1 MTGDG
6 LAGGARR
13 GPARRA
19 SRAVAVALAVVLAVA
34 LAVLAFV
41 VVLADRRG
49 AEREHLA
56 SEAVVAAET
65 AALAVLDYRPDT
77 VAEDLAAAE
86 PLLTRPFVDTFREQS
101 RDVTIPRATAGK
113 VTSRA
118 RSAGSAL
125 TALDGDQALVVV
137 YLDRHTVD
145 ADAIPRVLQT
155 VVDVTLV
162 RDGDRWLVSAFT
174 PR

>member
-19 SRAVAVALAVVLAVA
+19 SRAVAVVLAVA

-101 RDVTIPRATAGK
+101 REVTIPRATAGK

>member
-6 LAGGARR
+6 MSGGATR
-13 GPARRA
+13 GPAQWTARFGM
-19 SRAVAVALAVVLAVA
+19 VALTVVLAVSA
-34 LAVLAFV
+34 LLI
-41 VVLADRRG
+41 VLADRRG

-56 SEAVVAAET
+56 SDAVVAAET
-65 AALAVLDYRPDT
+65 AALAVLDYQPDT
-77 VAEDLAAAE
+77 VTEDLAAAE
-86 PLLTRPFVDTFREQS
+86 PLLTQPFLDIFGEQS
-101 RDVTIPRATAGK
+101 REVTIPRATAGQ
-113 VTSRA
+113 VTSSA

-125 TALDGDQALVVV
+125 AALDRDEALVVV

-155 VVDVTLV
+155 VVEVTLV
-162 RDGDRWLVSAFT
+162 RDGDRWLVSALT